1 MAQMAQDTF
10 TAELKDGSVLRVA
23 RGEVYADNH
32 EVVKLD
38 GGRGLLFR
46 PLDMGDADAPA
57 KPAPKASRAAAKGGS

>member
-38 GGRGLLFR
+38 AGRGVLFQ
-46 PLDMGDADAPA
+46 PLDLDEADAPA
-57 KPAPKASRAAAKGGS
+57 KAAPKASRAAKGGS

>member
-46 PLDMGDADAPA
+46 PLDLGDADAPA
-57 KPAPKASRAAAKGGS
+57 PKSRRAAKDGG